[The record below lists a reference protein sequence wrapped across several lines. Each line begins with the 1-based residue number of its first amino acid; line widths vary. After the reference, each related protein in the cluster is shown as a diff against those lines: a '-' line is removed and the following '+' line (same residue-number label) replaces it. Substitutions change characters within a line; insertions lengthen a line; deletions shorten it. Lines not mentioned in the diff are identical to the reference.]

1 MMRRIGVV
9 ALLLLAAPAEAA
21 APDPTPVTPELV
33 AAAGKEGRVVFY
45 TSIELRLA
53 ELLGKTFEAMYPGI
67 TVQVERSGAE
77 RIFQRVSQEEE
88 SNVHAADVVESSDI
102 GHALAWKRAGLLAP
116 FVPAD
121 VAGWPADAKDGDG
134 FFAADRATLSVM
146 GYNTRLVKPEDAPK
160 SFADLLD
167 PRWAD
172 KIVKAHPGY
181 SGTIMTATFEQSRA
195 LGWDYFAKLARQHV
209 MQVQSAT
216 DPPKKLAQGERPVMA
231 DGSEYVTFELQAA
244 GNPLAIVYPTEGTP
258 LVVGSAAVM
267 KSAPHPNAA
276 RLFTL
281 YLFSHD
287 GQQLMSDMGGLR
299 SFNPEVKEKPGRT
312 PLAEI
317 KLLKADP
324 EEQERAIEEVKRKY
338 AEYFGT

>member
-1 MMRRIGVV
+1 
-9 ALLLLAAPAEAA
+9 
-21 APDPTPVTPELV
+21 
-33 AAAGKEGRVVFY
+33 
-45 TSIELRLA
+45 
-53 ELLGKTFEAMYPGI
+53 
-67 TVQVERSGAE
+67 
-77 RIFQRVSQEEE
+77 
-88 SNVHAADVVESSDI
+88 
-102 GHALAWKRAGLLAP
+102 
-116 FVPAD
+116 
-121 VAGWPADAKDGDG
+121 
-134 FFAADRATLSVM
+134 
-146 GYNTRLVKPEDAPK
+146 
-160 SFADLLD
+160 
-167 PRWAD
+167 
-172 KIVKAHPGY
+172 
-181 SGTIMTATFEQSRA
+181 
-195 LGWDYFAKLARQHV
+195 
-209 MQVQSAT
+209 
-216 DPPKKLAQGERPVMA
+216 MA